1 MESFDISLHIY
12 SQLLFDKEVKNTK
25 WEISLISKWYWEKLD
40 NHIKKNKADLLAY
53 TTLKIDSKWITT

>member
-53 TTLKIDSKWITT
+53 ATLKIDSKWITT